1 MISGASFSTTVLSD
15 FNFTLRG
22 FFMIIEIYN
31 LSFTYIVVDMLV
43 VKLNLTILLSLS
55 NTLVVRESFS
65 VRRC

>member
-15 FNFTLRG
+15 FNFILFG
-22 FFMIIEIYN
+22 FFIIIEIYN
-31 LSFTYIVVDMLV
+31 LSFTYIFVDMHV